1 MNPNHSLP
9 HRKKLRIPDFDY
21 SQPGAYYVSIV
32 TQDRKTLFGKIVD
45 GEMVLNDI
53 GKMVKEV
60 IDQIPEYY
68 QGINV
73 ELFVVMPNHIHALL
87 LISDVVAGPCACHVD
102 QMKSGQPQ
110 GVDPT
115 KEHLFLQE
123 RDPCAGVVAGSR
135 ACQSDQM
142 EDGQPRG
149 VDPTKEELSL
159 SEIVHRI
166 KSLTT
171 HRYMIG
177 VRDMGWPRFEKRLWQ
192 RNYYEHV
199 IRNERD
205 YKVIYEYIIANPM
218 NWERDEEFFVP

>member
-1 MNPNHSLP
+1 MVNPDPLLP

-21 SQPGAYYVSIV
+21 SQPGAYYVSVV
-32 TQDRKTLFGKIVD
+32 TQGRRKLFGQIID
-45 GEMVLNDI
+45 GEMILNDI

-60 IDQIPEYY
+60 IDQFPEHYP
-68 QGINV
+68 GINV

-87 LISDVVAGPCACHVD
+87 LISDVVAGPRACQSNRGQLQGVD
-102 QMKSGQPQ
+102 PTEEGPYLSNHRARQSNDGQPQ

-115 KEHLFLQE
+115 QE
-123 RDPCAGVVAGSR
+123 
-135 ACQSDQM
+135 Q
-142 EDGQPRG
+142 
-149 VDPTKEELSL
+149 LSL
-159 SEIVHRI
+159 PDTVHRI

-177 VRDMGWPRFEKRLWQ
+177 VRDMGWPRFAHRLWQ

-205 YKVIYEYIIANPM
+205 YRAICEYIIANPK
-218 NWERDEEFFVP
+218 NWEKDEEYLRL

>member
-1 MNPNHSLP
+1 MNPNDSLP

-32 TQDRKTLFGKIVD
+32 TQGRRKLFGQIVD

-60 IDQIPEYY
+60 IDQIPEHYP
-68 QGINV
+68 GINV

-87 LISDVVAGPCACHVD
+87 IISEVVAGP
-102 QMKSGQPQ
+102 
-110 GVDPT
+110 
-115 KEHLFLQE
+115 
-123 RDPCAGVVAGSR
+123 R
-135 ACQSDQM
+135 ACQSN
-142 EDGQPRG
+142 DGKLRG
-149 VDPTKEELSL
+149 VDPTKKQLSL

-171 HRYMIG
+171 HEYMIG
-177 VRDMGWPRFEKRLWQ
+177 VRDKGWSQFEKRLWQ

-205 YKVIYEYIIANPM
+205 YQAIYEYILANPM
-218 NWERDEEFFVP
+218 NWEKDEEFSNLLGYH

>member
-1 MNPNHSLP
+1 MNPNDSLP

-32 TQDRKTLFGKIVD
+32 TQGRRKLFGQIVD

-60 IDQIPEYY
+60 IDQIPDHYP
-68 QGINV
+68 GINV

-87 LISDVVAGPCACHVD
+87 IISEVVAGP
-102 QMKSGQPQ
+102 
-110 GVDPT
+110 
-115 KEHLFLQE
+115 
-123 RDPCAGVVAGSR
+123 R
-135 ACQSDQM
+135 ACQSN
-142 EDGQPRG
+142 DGKLRG
-149 VDPTKEELSL
+149 VDPTKKQLSL
-159 SEIVHRI
+159 AEIVHRI

-171 HRYMIG
+171 HQYMIG
-177 VRDMGWPRFEKRLWQ
+177 VRDKGWSRFEKRLWQ

-205 YKVIYEYIIANPM
+205 YQAIYDYIIANPM
-218 NWERDEEFFVP
+218 NWEKDKEFSNL